1 MNAVLSGPSGQDR
14 ADLRPELIDVEAVA
28 RLCGCSA
35 AHVRRL
41 ADGGWMP
48 APVRVGTTLCRWN
61 RRAVEEWIADGCP
74 RAAKGGAR

>member
-1 MNAVLSGPSGQDR
+1 MNAVSSGPSGQER

-35 AHVRRL
+35 PHVRRL
-41 ADGGWMP
+41 ADGGRMP
-48 APVRVGTTLCRWN
+48 APVKVGALVRWN